1 MKPACPHR
9 ATGQDRVGLF
19 LADEGGA
26 TALEYALLG
35 AVIAAIVV
43 GGLTGLAQ
51 ATGNLFQG
59 VAAAIQAAA
68 GG

>member
-1 MKPACPHR
+1 MKPARPHSTAGQGR
-9 ATGQDRVGLF
+9 AGLF
-19 LADEGGA
+19 LAEEGGA

-43 GGLTGLAQ
+43 GGLTALAQ